1 VADGNPLI
9 RRLTKTL
16 PEMLFS
22 ELVEFYEKIEAIT
35 GRIEMTNL
43 LVQLL
48 KKTPPEIIDKVVYLT
63 IGEVYP
69 PFVGLELGVADRL
82 ALRAVKLA
90 SGVSEREVERAYKEL
105 GDVGLVGERM
115 LSRRSQATLF
125 MEQLTVVD
133 VYSALEKICRATGE
147 GSIETKVQILSGLLA
162 SAQPKEAKYILRMV
176 TGKMRL
182 GVADM
187 TILDALAIVFGGGKE
202 ARELFERAY
211 NLSSD
216 IGYVAKV
223 AAQEGLEGIKKFKIT
238 LGKPIRPMLAERLAS
253 AEEILEK
260 LGGRGLAE
268 YKYDGERMQIHK
280 SGSEVL
286 IFSRRL
292 ENITSQYPDVV
303 ELVRGHVKAREAILE
318 CECVAVDPDTGEMLP
333 FQELMHRKRK
343 HDIHKA
349 VEQYPVNLYFFDL
362 LYVDGRD
369 LTLEPL
375 EVRRRI
381 LESIIEVG
389 EKVRLSRA
397 IVTDDPGELEK
408 FFHEAIESG
417 CEGLVVKALGRDAI
431 YRAGARGW
439 LWIKLKRSYKSE
451 MMDTV
456 DLVVVGAFHGKGKR
470 SGTYGALL
478 MAAYDKQRDVFQS
491 VCKVGSG
498 FTDDDLQ
505 KLPELL
511 EPLRIPHKHAR
522 VETGMEADMWFE
534 PRLVLEI
541 IGDEITISPIHRAG
555 WGVIREGYGLAI
567 RFPRFTGRYR
577 FDKAPE
583 DATTT
588 DEIVEM
594 YRRQLKKIATAVPGE
609 GQEAA

>member
-1 VADGNPLI
+1 
-9 RRLTKTL
+9 
-16 PEMLFS
+16 MLFS
-22 ELVEFYEKIEAIT
+22 KLVGFYERIEAIT

-48 KKTPPEIIDKVVYLT
+48 KETPPEIIDKVVYLT
-63 IGEVYP
+63 LGEIYP
-69 PFVGLELGVADRL
+69 PFIGLELGVADRL

-90 SGVSEREVERAYKEL
+90 SGMSEREIDRAYKEL

-115 LSRRSQATLF
+115 LAKRSQATLF
-125 MEQLTVVD
+125 MEQLTVED
-133 VYSALEKICRATGE
+133 VYSALEKIAKASGE
-147 GSIETKVQILSGLLA
+147 GSMETKVQILSGLLA
-162 SAQPKEAKYILRMV
+162 SAQPKEAKYILRIV

-182 GVADM
+182 GIADM

-202 ARELFERAY
+202 ARDLFERAY

-238 LGKPIRPMLAERLAS
+238 VGKPIRPMLAERLSS
-253 AEEILEK
+253 AEEILQK
-260 LGGRGLAE
+260 IGGKCIAE

-280 SGSEVL
+280 KGDEVL

-303 ELVRGHVKAREAILE
+303 ELVKQHVKAGEAILE
-318 CECVAVDPDTGEMLP
+318 CECVAVDPETGDMLP

-349 VEQYPVNLYFFDL
+349 IEQYPVNVYFFEA
-362 LYVDGRD
+362 LYVDGKD

-375 EVRRRI
+375 EIRRKT
-381 LESIIEVG
+381 LESIIEEG
-389 EKVRLSRA
+389 ERVKLSKA
-397 IVTDDPGELEK
+397 IITDDPNEIEK
-408 FFHEAIESG
+408 FFHEAIEEG
-417 CEGLVVKALGRDAI
+417 CEGLVVKALGKEAI

-456 DLVVVGAFHGKGKR
+456 DLVVVGAFHGRGKR

-478 MAAYDKQRDVFQS
+478 MAAYDKRKDVFQS

-498 FTDDDLQ
+498 FTDEDLQ

-511 EPLRIPHKHAR
+511 EPYKIPHRHAR
-522 VETGMEADMWFE
+522 VETGMEADIWFE
-534 PRLVLEI
+534 PKIVLEI
-541 IGDEITISPIHRAG
+541 IGDEITISPIHRAA
-555 WGVIREGYGLAI
+555 WSMIKEGYGLAI

-588 DEIVEM
+588 DEILEM
-594 YRRQLKKIATAVPGE
+594 YRRQLKKLTPTPPG
-609 GQEAA
+609 GQEVT